1 MRTNALVTLALCL
14 AMPPAA
20 AQLGSV
26 TRLDEK
32 GALDA
37 IERTNPDHFRRI
49 AAILTA
55 AEELPCANE
64 RFARVI
70 EAAYDARNG
79 RCQLQLLTS
88 YPAKRTLS
96 FSLDQTNYVAT
107 VRVKDDSKLIPA
119 R

>member
-1 MRTNALVTLALCL
+1 MRTPTLAALALCL
-14 AMPPAA
+14 AISPAVAQTPP
-20 AQLGSV
+20 V
-26 TRLDEK
+26 VHLDDK
-32 GALDA
+32 GALAA

-49 AAILTA
+49 TAILTA
-55 AEELPCANE
+55 AEDLPCANE
-64 RFARVI
+64 RFGRVI

-79 RCQLQLLTS
+79 RCQLLLRTS
-88 YPAKRTLS
+88 FPAKRTLS